1 MVQIS
6 HSYVTTRKIRI
17 QTTLRSFLR
26 TRPVPRAFSLG
37 DSDLIGLGWGPNI
50 IFFKAL
56 LMVLMCSQE
65 TPYQFPANSFSS
77 RLLNASPTSSQ

>member
-6 HSYVTTRKIRI
+6 HSYVTTGKIRI

-26 TRPVPRAFSLG
+26 TKPVPRAFSLG

-50 IFFKAL
+50 FFKAV
-56 LMVLMCSQE
+56 LMVLMCSQG
-65 TPYQFPANSFSS
+65 
-77 RLLNASPTSSQ
+77 